1 MAQII
6 GIAYSC
12 RIDCFDDNIAVA
24 LFEGALP
31 PQAEREVESH
41 AAGCSACRR
50 LLAEL
55 ARSPSLAGRSP
66 TIPAAGDAH
75 IDLDPGDKVDR
86 FSILG
91 RIGHGGMGVVF
102 SAYDPRLDRKVA
114 LKLLRSS
121 DDSKLTPEEAQA
133 RLLREAQALA
143 QQSHPN
149 VIAVYDV
156 GTYKSEV
163 YIAMELVEGKT
174 LGQWLR
180 AYQRSQREILDKF
193 QQAGRALAAAHGS
206 GLVHRDFKP
215 DNVLVGDDD
224 RVRVM
229 DFGLARSLFYDI
241 PEESLDPNFRIAVD
255 GVSELNRSLT
265 ATGAVLGT
273 PRYMAPEQFLGRLA
287 DARSDQF
294 SFCVG
299 LWEALHGKHPF
310 EGGTARALAESAD
323 TRPVA
328 PAGSRMPAWVQR
340 VLERGLAREPARRYP
355 SMEALLR
362 DLQPPRPSTRGR
374 VLPVAALAVAV
385 IVLGVY
391 LYKSRRE
398 ADDARNAIEE
408 ALRAAE
414 RKVAEAQVDQIELEG
429 LRQEREKLVKLVE
442 SARGMT
448 ERVRLLEEEI
458 VKREVR
464 IAELEQKVQKRPG
477 PRPPAPP
484 PARGLSIEKVRSHV
498 ESRMRDIESCF
509 REWRTRVAGD
519 QIAVTVRFRIQGTG
533 LVDQVTM
540 GRTDGA
546 PLDDRPL
553 RECLHGA
560 LTAIHF
566 TQAPD
571 DTVVE
576 YRFIT
581 SRSKFD
587 RIPRVIRYSPA
598 RFSGDLDD
606 QP

>member
-1 MAQII
+1 M
-6 GIAYSC
+6 
-12 RIDCFDDNIAVA
+12 
-24 LFEGALP
+24 
-31 PQAEREVESH
+31 ESH

-75 IDLDPGDKVDR
+75 IDLEPGDKVDR

-215 DNVLVGDDD
+215 ENVLVGDDD

-229 DFGLARSLFYDI
+229 DFGLARSLFYDL
-241 PEESLDPNFRIAVD
+241 PEEPIDESFRIAVD

-299 LWEALHGKHPF
+299 LWEALLGKHPF
-310 EGGTARALAESAD
+310 EGGTARPLAESAD
-323 TRPVA
+323 ARPV
-328 PAGSRMPAWVQR
+328 PPSGSRLPPWVQR
-340 VLERGLAREPARRYP
+340 VLERGLAREPVRRYP

-362 DLQPPRPSTRGR
+362 ELQPPRPSSRAR
-374 VLPVAALAVAV
+374 IVPVVALAIAV
-385 IVLGVY
+385 LFLGGY

-398 ADDARNAIEE
+398 ADDARDAVDE
-408 ALRAAE
+408 ARRGALAAAADAE
-414 RKVAEAQVDQIELEG
+414 RARAEAEVARVELVR
-429 LRQEREKLVKLVE
+429 LREERDDLVQL
-442 SARGMT
+442 ADAAQGMT
-448 ERVRLLEEEI
+448 ERVRVLEEAIAE
-458 VKREVR
+458 RDLR
-464 IAELEQKVQKRPG
+464 IAELELKVERVPG
-477 PRPPAPP
+477 ARPPQPP
-484 PARGLSIEKVRSHV
+484 PARGLLLRQVRGQV
-498 ESRMRDIESCF
+498 DPRMDEIKFCF
-509 REWRTRVAGD
+509 REWRTRVSGD
-519 QIAVTVRFRIQGTG
+519 HIAVTVRFRIEGTG
-533 LVDQVTM
+533 LVSTVTM
-540 GRTDGA
+540 ARTDGA
-546 PLDDRPL
+546 QLDDRPL
-553 RECLHGA
+553 RECLRGA
-560 LTAIHF
+560 LTAIQF
-566 TQAPD
+566 NQAPG
-571 DTVVE
+571 DTIAE
-576 YRFIT
+576 YRFDKIGRA
-581 SRSKFD
+581 SCRE
-587 RIPRVIRYSPA
+587 RV
-598 RFSGDLDD
+598 
-606 QP
+606 